1 LDEWEV
7 SVLVKRRKIQRANS
21 GVKEP
26 SQPANAYPLTRLA
39 GSGQGKRETKDAEV
53 FNTLV
58 LFLMLLFTIKYA
70 QKHASLV

>member
-1 LDEWEV
+1 LDEWEI
-7 SVLVKRRKIQRANS
+7 SVLVKQRKIQRANS

-39 GSGQGKRETKDAEV
+39 GSGHHKYETKDAEV

-58 LFLMLLFTIKYA
+58 LFLML
-70 QKHASLV
+70 